1 MGYVMKVYWIL
12 HCQHLFN
19 LLEGWSL
26 SVHDWEGAILCYGMI
41 KNHAFFDGKEA
52 AVKKIYAETLEQ
64 QQIEVRKSV
73 MDRLRQAREGQT
85 KDFNTVCDR
94 LEKKYTNAKV

>member
-1 MGYVMKVYWIL
+1 MKQIQSFLY
-12 HCQHLFN
+12 
-19 LLEGWSL
+19 LEGGG
-26 SVHDWEGAILCYGMI
+26 VNRM
-41 KNHAFFDGKEA
+41 EA
-52 AVKKIYAETLEQ
+52 AGKKIYAETLEQ
-64 QQIEVRKSV
+64 QQIEVRQSV

>member
-1 MGYVMKVYWIL
+1 MKRIQIFYIW
-12 HCQHLFN
+12 
-19 LLEGWSL
+19 
-26 SVHDWEGAILCYGMI
+26 
-41 KNHAFFDGKEA
+41 KEVNRMEV

-64 QQIEVRKSV
+64 QQIEVRQSV
-73 MDRLRQAREGQT
+73 MDGLRQVKEGKT